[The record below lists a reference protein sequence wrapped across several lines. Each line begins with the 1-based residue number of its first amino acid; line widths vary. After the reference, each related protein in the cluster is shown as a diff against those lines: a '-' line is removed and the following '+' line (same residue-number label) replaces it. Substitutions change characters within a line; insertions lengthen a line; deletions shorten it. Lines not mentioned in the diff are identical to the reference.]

1 MTAYAY
7 QQLPDPGS
15 YIRILTLEKGDFN
28 DPLRGS
34 LSVAR
39 LADKPTYEAISY
51 CWGSSEKPYKIQ
63 LWDESS
69 YLPFAITENLHLAL
83 RRLRFDSGQR
93 RLWTDAICIN
103 QDDGK
108 EKPYQIRQMTNIYC
122 SAGAVLM
129 YLGEQD
135 DDSPEAFELID
146 HIHQAVKATPADDAR
161 RALQWIRDNHLPLP
175 TEPWAWEPLKAFF
188 RRPWF
193 QRKWIIQEA
202 TVASNATFF
211 CGDWQA
217 DWGRIETVNQAV
229 HKYGLA
235 VNDHTTY
242 DDLKTSTELQQ
253 GLAQIHALVITKN
266 CWRRNIRFQLMEL
279 LYRFQTARAS
289 NRHDHLYALLNLA
302 TEASDLAGDVNY
314 DLSVAE
320 VVENYAMYFLKLKGN
335 IGVLYRAGLQGHRL
349 LAPSW
354 VSLTTTLCCRKNG
367 LLNQQDPKLVR
378 CTRGL
383 QI

>member
-1 MTAYAY
+1 
-7 QQLPDPGS
+7 
-15 YIRILTLEKGDFN
+15 
-28 DPLRGS
+28 
-34 LSVAR
+34 
-39 LADKPTYEAISY
+39 
-51 CWGSSEKPYKIQ
+51 
-63 LWDESS
+63 
-69 YLPFAITENLHLAL
+69 
-83 RRLRFDSGQR
+83 
-93 RLWTDAICIN
+93 
-103 QDDGK
+103 
-108 EKPYQIRQMTNIYC
+108 
-122 SAGAVLM
+122 M

-146 HIHQAVKATPADDAR
+146 RINQAVQATPAGDAR

-175 TEPWAWEPLKAFF
+175 TEPWAWESLKAFF

-217 DWGRIETVNQAV
+217 DWSRIETVDQAV

-266 CWRRNIRFQLMEL
+266 CWRRNMRFQLMEL

-289 NRHDHLYALLNLA
+289 KRHDHLYALLNLA
-302 TEASDLAGDVNY
+302 TEASDLAGGVTY

-320 VVENYAMYFLKLKGN
+320 VVENYAMFFLQLKGN
-335 IGVLYRAGLQGHRL
+335 IEVLYRAGLQGHQL

-354 VSLTTTLCCRKNG
+354 VSLTTARCCRKKLFAKPTRSQTGTAHTRASDLNTPRAPG
-367 LLNQQDPKLVR
+367 TIFVGRCCLIFITLLPEPTCKFSNQAKESLGSKDAALTALSNSPTYTSKVCLEP
-378 CTRGL
+378 
-383 QI
+383 